1 MKGSVSVGR
10 SRRSDGGEA
19 FEALMDGALDAL
31 FGFACALAPRPEA
44 DDLTQTAC
52 LRALEHRNGFEPGS
66 NFKTWIFTILKNE
79 FVSRHRRE
87 RRRAELRLDLTIP
100 VGADGD
106 DGLETALIEAQ
117 WNAEV
122 RDAVVALPESFRMP
136 VYLKDVAG
144 FAYREIAE
152 ITDVPLGTVMSR
164 LARGR
169 ALLRV
174 ALVKQARERG
184 VLRAAT
190 SRSVSG

>member
-1 MKGSVSVGR
+1 
-10 SRRSDGGEA
+10 
-19 FEALMDGALDAL
+19 
-31 FGFACALAPRPEA
+31 
-44 DDLTQTAC
+44 
-52 LRALEHRNGFEPGS
+52 
-66 NFKTWIFTILKNE
+66 
-79 FVSRHRRE
+79 VSRHRRE

>member
-1 MKGSVSVGR
+1 
-10 SRRSDGGEA
+10 
-19 FEALMDGALDAL
+19 MDGALDAL
-31 FGFACALAPRPEA
+31 YGFACALAPRPEA

-52 LRALEHRNGFEPGS
+52 LRALEHRDGFELGT

-79 FVSRHRRE
+79 FLSRHRRE
-87 RRRAELRLDLTIP
+87 RRRAELRLDLTAPI
-100 VGADGD
+100 GADGD
-106 DGLETALIEAQ
+106 DGLEAALIEAQ

-122 RDAVVALPESFRMP
+122 RDAIVALPESFRMP

-169 ALLRV
+169 ALLR
-174 ALVKQARERG
+174 ASLVKQARERG
-184 VLRAAT
+184 LMRAAA
-190 SRSVSG
+190 RSLSG